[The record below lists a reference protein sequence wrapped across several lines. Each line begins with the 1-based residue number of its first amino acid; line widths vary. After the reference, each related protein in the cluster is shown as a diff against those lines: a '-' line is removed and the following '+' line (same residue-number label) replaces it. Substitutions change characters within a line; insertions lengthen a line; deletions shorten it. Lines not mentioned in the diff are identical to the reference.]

1 MKKIATY
8 QISLKCFLKNSLWE
22 TLILKT
28 PITSSFLWTYDFVGW
43 RIDEDEFEVDYVDIL
58 KREIF
63 EEIWIKNVEIKKE
76 VVSIARH
83 KALKKFTKSWQD
95 DIIFYVF
102 FEWKIIDENIQI
114 SHEHIDYK
122 FVKLEEIDVNKY
134 FYSWYLEAVKMY
146 LWIK

>member
-28 PITSSFLWTYDFVGW
+28 PESSSFLWTYDFVWW

-63 EEIWIKNVEIKKE
+63 EEIWMKNVEIKKE
-76 VVSIARH
+76 VVAIARH

-95 DIIFYVF
+95 DTIFYVF
-102 FEWKIIDENIQI
+102 FEWQILDENIQI